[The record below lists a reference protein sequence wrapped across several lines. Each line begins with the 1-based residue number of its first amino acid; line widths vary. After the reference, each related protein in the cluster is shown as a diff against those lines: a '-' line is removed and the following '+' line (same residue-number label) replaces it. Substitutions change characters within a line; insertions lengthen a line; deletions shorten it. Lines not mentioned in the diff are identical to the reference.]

1 MSIRNRTLDRFVG
14 DSDDVMLTLLD
25 HMIWP
30 ILAIVVL
37 GVLVLVPQTLS
48 GFTSVQLILWGGVP
62 VGLLVLAESICLLS
76 GHFDLSIGAI
86 AGFSGMLTGMIIG
99 NCPSCWSITNNAFVG
114 FAVIILV
121 GVIIGFVNGVM
132 VGKYGINPFLQTLSF
147 LIIFQG
153 ARTALSTQP
162 ATGLPDLYTM
172 PGGTANLA
180 IGIML
185 LAFLVFGVVFRY
197 TRFGQA
203 VYATG
208 SDDHAA
214 REVGIST
221 TKVIIAVYTISGVL
235 SAIAGLMITGFTGIV
250 PPLIGDGLVF
260 QAFAGA
266 VIGGISL
273 FGGRGKVT
281 GALGGVILIQIIQ
294 SALNNSQAIGAN
306 QIQMI
311 NGMVLLGAI
320 LLYSTQANIRERILA
335 SA

>member
-1 MSIRNRTLDRFVG
+1 MSIRHRTLDRFVG
-14 DSDDVMLTLLD
+14 DTDDVLLSLLD

-30 ILAIVVL
+30 ILALVVL
-37 GVLVLVPQTLS
+37 GVLITVPQTLS
-48 GFTSVQLILWGGVP
+48 GFTSIQLILWGGVP

-86 AGFSGMLTGMIIG
+86 AGFAGMLTGMVIG
-99 NCPSCWSITNNAFVG
+99 DCPSCWGLTDSALAG
-114 FAVIILV
+114 FALIIAV
-121 GVIIGFVNGVM
+121 GVVIGFVNGVM
-132 VGKYGINPFLQTLSF
+132 VGKYDINPFLQTLSF

-162 ATGLPDLYTM
+162 ATGLPELYTM
-172 PGGTANLA
+172 PGGSPNIA

-185 LAFLVFGVVFRY
+185 LAFLVFGLVFRY

-235 SAIAGLMITGFTGIV
+235 SARCSA
-250 PPLIGDGLVF
+250 
-260 QAFAGA
+260 A
-266 VIGGISL
+266 VTARLSVWVRPSPSRLRSIW
-273 FGGRGKVT
+273 
-281 GALGGVILIQIIQ
+281 
-294 SALNNSQAIGAN
+294 
-306 QIQMI
+306 
-311 NGMVLLGAI
+311 
-320 LLYSTQANIRERILA
+320 
-335 SA
+335 